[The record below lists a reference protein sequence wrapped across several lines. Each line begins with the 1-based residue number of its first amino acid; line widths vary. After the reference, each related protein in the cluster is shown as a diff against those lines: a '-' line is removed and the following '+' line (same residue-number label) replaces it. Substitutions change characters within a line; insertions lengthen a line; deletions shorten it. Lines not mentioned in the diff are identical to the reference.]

1 MIRCVTFSVCHLK
14 SICIHI
20 TYQCSVRHQMLQRDW
35 KKITRYDIVILLH
48 VYVPYHS
55 TIFLCTCTVGVLGA
69 IIPAIYVII
78 IHSIPLE
85 LQHRRVSGST
95 MQQVQRKTTDRT
107 SNKFD

>member
-1 MIRCVTFSVCHLK
+1 MIRCVTSVCHLK
-14 SICIHI
+14 SMCIHI
-20 TYQCSVRHQMLQRDW
+20 TFQCSVRHQMLQRNW
-35 KKITRYDIVILLH
+35 QKITRYDIVILLH
-48 VYVPYHS
+48 VYVPYRS

-69 IIPAIYVII
+69 IIPATYVI

-107 SNKFD
+107 SNK